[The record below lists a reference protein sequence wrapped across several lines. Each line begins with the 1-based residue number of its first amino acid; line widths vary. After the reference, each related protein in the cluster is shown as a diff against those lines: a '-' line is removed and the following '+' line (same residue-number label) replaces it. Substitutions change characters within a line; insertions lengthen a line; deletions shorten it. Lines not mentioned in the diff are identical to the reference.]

1 MAKFII
7 AVTGGI
13 ASGKSA
19 VTDLFHEHGIAVS
32 DADLAARRIVTPGH
46 AALDEI
52 IAHFGTHFLVD
63 GELNRPA
70 LRELVF
76 KDPEAKKK
84 LESITHPRI
93 RELLRQECEAAQSA
107 YAIVAIPLLTES
119 GKEHYSWLHRILVVD
134 TPRATQKAR
143 LLKRDNIS
151 DELAEK
157 ILDAQATREQR
168 LAIAD
173 DVICNMHDISALKAS
188 VARLHQKYLNL
199 SVGGP

>member
-19 VTDLFHEHGIAVS
+19 VTDSFRDHGIAVS
-32 DADLAARRIVTPGH
+32 DADLAARHIVAPGQ

-52 IAHFGTHFLVD
+52 AEQLGSHLLVQ
-63 GELNRPA
+63 GELNRAA

-76 KDPEAKKK
+76 NNPDAKKI

-93 RELLRQECEAAQSA
+93 RELLRQECEAAQSP
-107 YAIVAIPLLTES
+107 YAIVAIPLLAES
-119 GKEHYSWLHRILVVD
+119 GNTHYSWLQRILVID
-134 TPRATQKAR
+134 TPRAIQKAR

-151 DELAEK
+151 DALAEK
-157 ILDAQATREQR
+157 MLDAQVSRQQR

-173 DVICNMHDISALKAS
+173 DVISNTHDIAALKAC
-188 VARLHQKYLNL
+188 VARLHQKYLVL
-199 SVGGP
+199 ATRQ